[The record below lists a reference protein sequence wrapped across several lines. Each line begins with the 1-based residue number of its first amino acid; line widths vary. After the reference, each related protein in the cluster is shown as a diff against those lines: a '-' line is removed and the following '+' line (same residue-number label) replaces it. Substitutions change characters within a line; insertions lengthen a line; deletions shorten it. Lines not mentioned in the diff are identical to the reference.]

1 MSSSN
6 LQSASRLGS
15 RPGTTL
21 RLRAR
26 RWAIVALGVTAVMLV
41 AVTGSAASPQNHLT
55 PILNCIDV
63 NGDGSI
69 TAHFG
74 YSNSWTNQVN
84 VPAGKTSGGGQNW
97 FLPAPADRGQPSQ
110 FDPGTF
116 SDVFTVTFTPTGA
129 NPTLEWR
136 LSDVNSGYGSAVADA
151 GSSRCTPVPA
161 FGFDSP
167 WPVILVVVGL
177 GAMVALRRRPAV
189 SGT

>member
-1 MSSSN
+1 M
-6 LQSASRLGS
+6 
-15 RPGTTL
+15 
-21 RLRAR
+21 
-26 RWAIVALGVTAVMLV
+26 VALGVTAVMLV
-41 AVTGSAASPQNHLT
+41 AVTGSAAAPQNHLT

-74 YSNSWTNQVN
+74 YSNSWTNQIT

-136 LSDVNSGYGSAVADA
+136 LSDVNSGYGSVIADA

-177 GAMVALRRRPAV
+177 GAVVALRRRPVV

>member
-6 LQSASRLGS
+6 LQSTSRLGS

-74 YSNSWTNQVN
+74 YSNSWTNQVT

-110 FDPGTF
+110 FQPGTF

-136 LSDVNSGYGSAVADA
+136 LSDVNSGYGSVIADA

>member
-1 MSSSN
+1 MSLSN
-6 LQSASRLGS
+6 LQSTSHLGS
-15 RPGTTL
+15 RPGPTL

-26 RWAIVALGVTAVMLV
+26 RWAVVALGVTAVMLV
-41 AVTGSAASPQNHLT
+41 AVTGSAAAPQNHLT

-74 YSNSWTNQVN
+74 YSNSWTNQIT

-110 FDPGTF
+110 FQPGTF

-136 LSDVNSGYGSAVADA
+136 LSDVNSGYGSVIADA

-167 WPVILVVVGL
+167 WPVILVAVGL
-177 GAMVALRRRPAV
+177 GAMVALQRRPAV